1 MRVRRNTMRVRKN
14 ISRRSKRKR
23 SKTLKR
29 SKALKRSNKVII
41 PIKKGLLSKYGYTSK
56 KSTTARRLAL
66 KRAVKKY
73 GNLSLFRKLNAIYV
87 LQKNRNPR
95 TAQIFK
101 KDRNWVKKHYLSK

>member
-1 MRVRRNTMRVRKN
+1 MRIRRNTMRVRN
-14 ISRRSKRKR
+14 NSSRRSKRKR
-23 SKTLKR
+23 GKTLKR
-29 SKALKRSNKVII
+29 GNKVII
-41 PIKKGLLSKYGYTSK
+41 PMKKGLLSKYGYTSK
-56 KSTTARRLAL
+56 KSTNARRLAL

-101 KDRNWVKKHYLSK
+101 TDRDWVKKHYLSK